1 MPEINC
7 PFCATTNSRVAPL
20 CTNCGSALPMPGHSD
35 REQSGRDTD
44 PVSRQELQTE
54 IDELRTILRDA
65 SGRLLYLQSRLNRLD
80 PQTETPTPRA
90 AAAAAPSQAH
100 LEPASADPEQAAVG
114 AAPGPAES
122 APVVASAPQTTSS
135 AQAGTDDSAHGGWP
149 VFSPS
154 IDWERLLARN
164 WFAIIGAVALVV
176 GIGFFLKLA
185 FDNNWIGDTGRIIL
199 GVVLGLALLGV
210 GEYSQRRVPIW
221 AQPVTAAGAVIL
233 YLSIYAAF
241 GLYQLIRPDV
251 ACSSWLWWWRW
262 PRCWPCATSPS
273 SSRSWA

>member
-1 MPEINC
+1 
-7 PFCATTNSRVAPL
+7 
-20 CTNCGSALPMPGHSD
+20 MPGHSD

-65 SGRLLYLQSRLNRLD
+65 SGRLLYLQSRLIDWILKPKHLRPGRR
-80 PQTETPTPRA
+80 PQRP
-90 AAAAAPSQAH
+90 PSQAH

-251 ACSSWLWWWRW
+251 ALLFLALVVRW